1 MSINSISPS
10 NNTSVVKALDPGTA
24 AQEKMEEVNNQQK
37 QEQVKAEDLTED
49 QKSKAVEGFYFDT
62 GMSTEDFTAL
72 RTQASEGTY
81 EVLDRAISKM
91 KENVEA
97 VGDAIETI
105 AEIAKKTSKE
115 NIALQVLQKTL
126 DAMDKAQGD
135 E

>member
-10 NNTSVVKALDPGTA
+10 NNTSVVKALDPGAA
-24 AQEKMEEVNNQQK
+24 AQEKMEEVNHQQK

-72 RTQASEGTY
+72 RTQASEGAY

-105 AEIAKKTSKE
+105 SEMAKKTSKD

>member
-1 MSINSISPS
+1 MSINSINP
-10 NNTSVVKALDPGTA
+10 NNNASVVKALDPGA
-24 AQEKMEEVNNQQK
+24 SAQEKMQEVNDQQK
-37 QEQVKAEDLTED
+37 QEQAKPEELTDD
-49 QKSKAVEGFYFDT
+49 QKNKAVDGFYFDT
-62 GMSTEDFTAL
+62 GMSTDDFMVL

-91 KENVEA
+91 KENAEA

-126 DAMDKAQGD
+126 DAMDKTQGD
-135 E
+135 K

>member
-1 MSINSISPS
+1 
-10 NNTSVVKALDPGTA
+10 
-24 AQEKMEEVNNQQK
+24 
-37 QEQVKAEDLTED
+37 
-49 QKSKAVEGFYFDT
+49 
-62 GMSTEDFTAL
+62 
-72 RTQASEGTY
+72 
-81 EVLDRAISKM
+81 M

-105 AEIAKKTSKE
+105 SEMAKKTSKD